1 MFCLKTN
8 QFPVNEKERNIFLIA
23 IDVFSSEN
31 LSIEYGDIII
41 NNSFSSAVKNK
52 ITNMAYSF
60 TVVDMI
66 VINVSLDILITKLDT
81 NTLDTSIFALLNCN
95 DIVSLDIK
103 KLLVKMRKLIKQM
116 GYELEPL
123 SFDM

>member
-1 MFCLKTN
+1 MKTN